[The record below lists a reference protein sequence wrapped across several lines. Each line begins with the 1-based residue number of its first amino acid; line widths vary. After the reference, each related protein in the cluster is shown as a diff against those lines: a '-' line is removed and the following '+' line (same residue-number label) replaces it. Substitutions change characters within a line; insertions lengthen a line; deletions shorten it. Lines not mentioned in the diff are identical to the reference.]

1 MGHGEHVAVNDTK
14 MPDDYYCNVRKDVQE
29 LRKLYPFVYFIFLP
43 LRNPKPVV
51 VHVIAADCT
60 LIEKLAH
67 IEKTS
72 YKILVKNWRSLSRL
86 TIGFQVVMY
95 TEVVGSISRKYPWKI
110 NTFTR
115 S

>member
-60 LIEKLAH
+60 LIEK
-67 IEKTS
+67 
-72 YKILVKNWRSLSRL
+72 
-86 TIGFQVVMY
+86 
-95 TEVVGSISRKYPWKI
+95 
-110 NTFTR
+110 TR
-115 S
+115 AYREDFIQDFSKELEIIVPFDYRVSGCDVYGGRWIDL